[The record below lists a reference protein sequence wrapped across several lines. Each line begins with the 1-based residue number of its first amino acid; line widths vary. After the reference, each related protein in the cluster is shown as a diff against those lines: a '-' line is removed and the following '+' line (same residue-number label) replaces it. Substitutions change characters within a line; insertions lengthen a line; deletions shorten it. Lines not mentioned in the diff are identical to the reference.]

1 MSRLIVVS
9 NRVPD
14 PSAPQ
19 AGGLATALK
28 PALEAQGGVWF
39 GWSGHSHDGSAPLPE
54 VTTREKNGVRYV
66 LTDLAAQDVEEYY
79 QGFANGVLWPLCHYR
94 LGLTDYNRRDDAGY
108 RRVNRLFAERLMPF
122 IGPDDLIWIHD
133 YHLLPL
139 AAVLREKGVTNR
151 IGFFLHIPWPAP
163 DVYLTLPRGKAL
175 LEALTACDLIGF
187 QTPNDAANFE
197 QSLLRADIP
206 QGAGQALRCK
216 IAAFPI
222 SIDLEGFARRARN
235 ATAEPRL
242 RELRATLSGQ
252 KLVVGVDRLDYT
264 KGIPQRLAGYRRF
277 LEDNPDRMGQISY
290 LQITPKS
297 RSNVEQYAQLE
308 QEIAGLAGSLAG
320 DFGKLDWTPM
330 RYVTRSFGQNVL
342 AGIYRMAEVGLV
354 TPLRDGM
361 NLVAKEYVA
370 AQDPADPGVLILSR
384 FAGAA
389 LELGKGALLVNPYDP
404 DEIAIALSRA
414 IDMPLSERRSR
425 HELMTRELGSNT
437 VFDWCES
444 YLRALRALP
453 APFVRPPTSPQADP
467 KTDPQTGPLP
477 ADPTPLG
484 TALSE
489 MAPS

>member
-14 PSAPQ
+14 PAAPQ

-39 GWSGHSHDGSAPLPE
+39 GWSGKSHDGPAPLPP
-54 VTTREKNGVRYV
+54 VTLREKNGVHYV
-66 LTDLAAQDVEEYY
+66 LTDLAAQDVDEYY

-108 RRVNRLFAERLMPF
+108 RRVNRLFADRLLPF
-122 IGPDDLIWIHD
+122 IEAEDLIWIHD

-139 AAVLREKGVTNR
+139 AAVLRERGVTNR

-175 LEALTACDLIGF
+175 LQALTACDLIGF

-197 QSLLRADIP
+197 QSLQRAGIG
-206 QGAGQALRCK
+206 QGEGQALDCK

-222 SIDLEGFARRARN
+222 SIDMEGFARRARN

-242 RELRATLSGQ
+242 RELRAALGGQ

-277 LEDNPDRMGQISY
+277 LEENPERMGQISY

-297 RSNVEQYAQLE
+297 RSGVEQYFQLE

-320 DFGKLDWTPM
+320 DFAKLDWTPM

-389 LELGKGALLVNPYDP
+389 LELGQGALLVNPYDP
-404 DEIAIALSRA
+404 DEISIALSRA
-414 IDMPLSERRSR
+414 IDMPLQERRAR
-425 HELMTRELGSNT
+425 HELMMQALEDNT
-437 VFDWCES
+437 VFDWCDS
-444 YLRALRALP
+444 YLQALRRRP
-453 APFVRPPTSPQADP
+453 APFVAPPPDDTRPEAPRFGAAR
-467 KTDPQTGPLP
+467 P
-477 ADPTPLG
+477 AEL
-484 TALSE
+484 A
-489 MAPS
+489 AF